1 MLGWVGVKY
10 HKEILLLQMVFT
22 IECEAHYCDTEVYL
36 GWIHT
41 TAVVYTANIMRNI
54 C

>member
-41 TAVVYTANIMRNI
+41 AQYS
-54 C
+54 CSLYS